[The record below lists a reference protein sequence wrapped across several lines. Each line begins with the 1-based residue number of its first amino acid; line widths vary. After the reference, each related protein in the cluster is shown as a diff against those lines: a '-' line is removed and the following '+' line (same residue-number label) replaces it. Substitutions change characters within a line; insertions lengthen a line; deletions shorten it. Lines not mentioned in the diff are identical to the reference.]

1 MTIIYTDIETIGTED
16 PAVIAEIAAAI
27 LPPKT
32 MSKPETIAKW
42 EAEEKPA
49 LVTEAVKKTSF
60 DGGLGRIV
68 CIGWAVNDQAPVA
81 VYEGDERALLTQFF
95 AAVKQAILVHY
106 HGGKTDGV
114 PVFAGHN
121 IGGFDLRFIWQR
133 AVVNGICPPVA
144 IPFGAKPWD
153 KSIADTMVM
162 WNPERDRRVS
172 MDKLCRILGVPSPK
186 GELDGSKVWD
196 YVRAGRIKEVAEYC
210 LGDVIAVRECHNRMI
225 FR

>member
-16 PAVIAEIAAAI
+16 PAVIAEIDAGI

-42 EAEEKPA
+42 VAEEKPA
-49 LVTEAVKKTSF
+49 LVAEAVKKTAF

-68 CIGWAVNDQAPVA
+68 CIGWAVGDGEPVA
-81 VYEGDERALLTQFF
+81 AFEGPENEILRTFF
-95 AAVKQAILVHY
+95 SAVQYAANIHY
-106 HGGKTDGV
+106 RSGKTEGV
-114 PVFAGHN
+114 PVFCGHN
-121 IGGFDLRFIWQR
+121 ISGFDLRFLWQR
-133 AVVNGICPPVA
+133 CVVNGIKPPSG
-144 IPFGAKPWD
+144 IPFHAKPWD
-153 KSIADTMVM
+153 KSIADTMLM

-172 MDKLCRILGVPSPK
+172 LDKLCRILGVPSPK

-196 YVRAGRIKEVAEYC
+196 YVRAGRIQEVAQYC
-210 LGDVIAVRECHNRMI
+210 VSDVVAVRECHNRMM